1 MTEEKRGEAWARER
15 WEQLQPI
22 LFPEAWPETDRTLSG
37 GFAVEAMLD
46 PRWSQVPEGFLLSNA
61 VVSTPLERRYACVE
75 GEICFEAC
83 LFIEA
88 VSVTYAEFKRRIRF
102 LGCTFNGDLNLEA
115 SELSELWLSP
125 SATGRPT
132 LIHGGA
138 NFFAL
143 NIGERLICEK
153 TQFLNEA
160 REAYFNSIEVAN
172 HVSLNESLFRGGVN
186 FIGAEIGGQLICNKT
201 EFLSK
206 EGIVYFNSA
215 KVAHHAL
222 FREAIFE
229 GPVDFIS
236 VKIGGQLYCEKAQ
249 FRSSD
254 GAVDVGGAKVT
265 DHLNF
270 SGALFHGPVRL
281 GAAEIGGQFICD
293 QAQFLN
299 EGAEAYFNSAK
310 ISRHAS
316 FRETIFHGPVNFVG
330 AEIGGQ
336 LICEESQFLSP
347 EGLAY
352 FNGAKISHHVSFRG
366 AVFHGPADFGGM
378 DVGNQLLCERAQF
391 LSSSKTA
398 SFNSAKIKE
407 GAFFRG
413 AFFHGPVDL
422 VGISNGTSFY
432 CEGAQFLHPQEVVN
446 FDNMRVDGFASFQ
459 GAVFEGPVYLS
470 HCAFSQNLLLEGVR
484 FKGFLSF
491 YNTTITG
498 TLYLFSPSEIQGG
511 ASVFVTQLPA
521 AADLRGLTY
530 DRTDLGSE
538 ERWQKWIDLR
548 REGGDYDPG
557 PYLVLEQ
564 SFRRAGRDDLG
575 DRVHF
580 EMRRS
585 EEQFLKRRKR
595 AGKYI
600 LHCLWRWSVGYGVG
614 GQRLFYLISAVFL
627 STYFFVRDA
636 DRQGLF
642 QPGEKPDPNPFSPF
656 WYTLDLL
663 LPGVSLDYQ
672 EHWRATDGVISFFS
686 RAVIL
691 VGWILVPLAV
701 AQLAG
706 LLKKKE

>member
-46 PRWSQVPEGFLLSNA
+46 SRWSQVPEGFLLSNA
-61 VVSTPLERRYACVE
+61 VISTPLERRYACVE

-102 LGCTFNGDLNLEA
+102 LGCAFNGDLNLET
-115 SELSELWLSP
+115 SELSELWFSP
-125 SATGRPT
+125 SAKGRPT
-132 LIHGGA
+132 LVHGGA

-143 NIGERLICEK
+143 NVGERLICEK

-186 FIGAEIGGQLICNKT
+186 FIGAEIGGQLLCNKT
-201 EFLSK
+201 QFLSK

-215 KVAHHAL
+215 KVARHAL
-222 FREAIFE
+222 FREAVFE
-229 GPVDFIS
+229 
-236 VKIGGQLYCEKAQ
+236 
-249 FRSSD
+249 
-254 GAVDVGGAKVT
+254 
-265 DHLNF
+265 
-270 SGALFHGPVRL
+270 
-281 GAAEIGGQFICD
+281 
-293 QAQFLN
+293 
-299 EGAEAYFNSAK
+299 
-310 ISRHAS
+310 
-316 FRETIFHGPVNFVG
+316 
-330 AEIGGQ
+330 
-336 LICEESQFLSP
+336 
-347 EGLAY
+347 
-352 FNGAKISHHVSFRG
+352 
-366 AVFHGPADFGGM
+366 GPADFGGM
-378 DVGNQLLCERAQF
+378 DVGNQLLCERARF
-391 LSSSKTA
+391 LSSLKTA

-422 VGISNGTSFY
+422 VGISNGTCFY
-432 CEGAQFLHPQEVVN
+432 CEGAQFLHPHEVVN

-538 ERWQKWIDLR
+538 DRWQKWIDLR

-636 DRQGLF
+636 GRQGVF